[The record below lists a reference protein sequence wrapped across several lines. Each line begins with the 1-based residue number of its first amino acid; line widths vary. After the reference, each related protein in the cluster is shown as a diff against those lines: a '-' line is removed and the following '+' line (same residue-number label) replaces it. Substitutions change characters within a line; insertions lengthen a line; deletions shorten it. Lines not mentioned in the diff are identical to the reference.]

1 MPAANKTMPRLGM
14 EELAQSRGAFAA
26 GPSSLG
32 ERSIF
37 PKRFP
42 TANSVR
48 FQRGVLP
55 IRDGKSLAEILSET
69 AERAFSFYGFSSLFL
84 SLFFFSPSAFSG
96 DNPFRTPPLSSPCT
110 AHRSCSPLP
119 ACPDRS
125 AGESGSSA
133 AWYRLRAAR
142 ISLQL
147 AIREKRRKRKKEKKK
162 TCEKSSHYLIET

>member
-84 SLFFFSPSAFSG
+84 FFFSPMLSVGITRSAPP
-96 DNPFRTPPLSSPCT
+96 PFHPRAQRTAAAALCPPAPIAALGKAVPPLRGT
-110 AHRSCSPLP
+110 
-119 ACPDRS
+119 D
-125 AGESGSSA
+125 
-133 AWYRLRAAR
+133 
-142 ISLQL
+142 
-147 AIREKRRKRKKEKKK
+147 
-162 TCEKSSHYLIET
+162 

>member
-1 MPAANKTMPRLGM
+1 M

-84 SLFFFSPSAFSG
+84 FFFSPMLSVGITRSA
-96 DNPFRTPPLSSPCT
+96 PPPLSSPCT

-119 ACPDRS
+119 ARPDRS

-147 AIREKRRKRKKEKKK
+147 AIREKKRRKRKGKKK

>member
-84 SLFFFSPSAFSG
+84 SLFFPPSAFSG
-96 DNPFRTPPLSSPCT
+96 DNPFRTPRFHPRAQLTAAAALCPPAPIAALGKAVPPLRGT
-110 AHRSCSPLP
+110 
-119 ACPDRS
+119 D
-125 AGESGSSA
+125 
-133 AWYRLRAAR
+133 
-142 ISLQL
+142 
-147 AIREKRRKRKKEKKK
+147 
-162 TCEKSSHYLIET
+162 

>member
-84 SLFFFSPSAFSG
+84 SLFFPPSAFSG
-96 DNPFRTPPLSSPCT
+96 DNPFRTLRFHPRAQRTAAAALCPPAPIAALGKAVPPLRGT
-110 AHRSCSPLP
+110 
-119 ACPDRS
+119 D
-125 AGESGSSA
+125 
-133 AWYRLRAAR
+133 
-142 ISLQL
+142 
-147 AIREKRRKRKKEKKK
+147 
-162 TCEKSSHYLIET
+162 

>member
-26 GPSSLG
+26 GPSSPG

-84 SLFFFSPSAFSG
+84 SLFFFFPPMLSVGITRSAPP
-96 DNPFRTPPLSSPCT
+96 PFHPRAQRTAAAALCPPAPIAALGKAVPPLRGT
-110 AHRSCSPLP
+110 
-119 ACPDRS
+119 D
-125 AGESGSSA
+125 
-133 AWYRLRAAR
+133 
-142 ISLQL
+142 
-147 AIREKRRKRKKEKKK
+147 
-162 TCEKSSHYLIET
+162 

>member
-1 MPAANKTMPRLGM
+1 MPRLGM

-84 SLFFFSPSAFSG
+84 SLFFPPSAFSG
-96 DNPFRTPPLSSPCT
+96 DNPFRTPPAFIPVHSAPQLQPSARPPRSQRWGKRFLRCVVPTEGCT
-110 AHRSCSPLP
+110 YKFATR
-119 ACPDRS
+119 D
-125 AGESGSSA
+125 
-133 AWYRLRAAR
+133 
-142 ISLQL
+142 
-147 AIREKRRKRKKEKKK
+147 
-162 TCEKSSHYLIET
+162 

>member
-84 SLFFFSPSAFSG
+84 SLFFPPSAFSG

-119 ACPDRS
+119 ARPDRS

-147 AIREKRRKRKKEKKK
+147 AIREKKEEKERKEKKN
-162 TCEKSSHYLIET
+162 L

>member
-1 MPAANKTMPRLGM
+1 M

-84 SLFFFSPSAFSG
+84 SLFFFFPPMLSVGITRSA
-96 DNPFRTPPLSSPCT
+96 PPPLSSPCT

-119 ACPDRS
+119 ARPDRS

-147 AIREKRRKRKKEKKK
+147 AIREKKKKKKKERKKK